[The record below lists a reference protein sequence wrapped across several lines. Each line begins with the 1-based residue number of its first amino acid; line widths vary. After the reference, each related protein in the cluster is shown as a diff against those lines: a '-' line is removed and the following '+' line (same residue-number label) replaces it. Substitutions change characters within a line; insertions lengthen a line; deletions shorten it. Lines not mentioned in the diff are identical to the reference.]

1 MKNILHTSN
10 IKSLKKIYQGKVR
23 DVYEVDHDHLLIIST
38 DRVSVFDII
47 LPTPIPEKGIIL
59 NNVSNFWFKKF
70 NNIINNHLSGFDV
83 SKLKISD
90 EEYNE
95 IEGRFVIAKKL
106 KPVPIESIVRN
117 YLIGSGYSDYIT
129 TGKICG
135 IDLPENLKMASKLPN
150 LIFTPSSKAAL
161 GDHDVNISFEEMR
174 EIIGDQNSLLIKEVS
189 LKIFDEA
196 SKILE
201 SKNIILADTK
211 FEFGTSADGELTIM
225 DEILTSDS
233 SRFWL
238 SDSYEEGISPV
249 SLDKQFIRDYVK
261 SISWNDTMPAPELPD
276 YIVEKTFEKY
286 KDLNR
291 MLTVKI

>member
-10 IKSLKKIYQGKVR
+10 VKSLKKIYQGKVR
-23 DVYEVDHDHLLIIST
+23 DVYEVDRDHLLIIST

-90 EEYNE
+90 EEYDE

-174 EIIGDQNSLLIKEVS
+174 EIIGDQNSSLIKKVS

-276 YIVEKTFEKY
+276 YIVEKTYEKY

-291 MLTVKI
+291 MLIG

>member
-70 NNIINNHLSGFDV
+70 NNIINNHLSEFDV

-174 EIIGDQNSLLIKEVS
+174 EIVGDQNSSLIREVS

-291 MLTVKI
+291 MLTG

>member
-70 NNIINNHLSGFDV
+70 NNIINNHLSEFDV

-174 EIIGDQNSLLIKEVS
+174 EIIGDQNSSLIKKVS

-276 YIVEKTFEKY
+276 YIVEKTYEKY

-291 MLTVKI
+291 MLTG

>member
-23 DVYEVDHDHLLIIST
+23 DVYEVDRDHLLIIST
-38 DRVSVFDII
+38 DRVSVFDVI

-70 NNIINNHLSGFDV
+70 NNIINNHLSEFDV

-174 EIIGDQNSLLIKEVS
+174 EIVGDQNSLLIKKVS

-211 FEFGTSADGELTIM
+211 FEFGTSVDGELTIM

-291 MLTVKI
+291 MLTG

>member
-23 DVYEVDHDHLLIIST
+23 DVYEVDRDHLLIIST

-174 EIIGDQNSLLIKEVS
+174 EIVGDQNSSLIKEVS

-291 MLTVKI
+291 MLTD

>member
-23 DVYEVDHDHLLIIST
+23 DVYEVDRDHLLIIST

-59 NNVSNFWFKKF
+59 NSVSNFWFKKF

-90 EEYNE
+90 EEYDE

-135 IDLPENLKMASKLPN
+135 IELPENLKMASKLPN

-174 EIIGDQNSLLIKEVS
+174 EIVGDQNSSLIKEVS

-211 FEFGTSADGELTIM
+211 FEFGTSADGDLTIM

-291 MLTVKI
+291 MLTG

>member
-174 EIIGDQNSLLIKEVS
+174 EIIGDQNSSLIKKVS

-291 MLTVKI
+291 MLTG

>member
-1 MKNILHTSN
+1 MKNILHTSS

-174 EIIGDQNSLLIKEVS
+174 EIIGDQNSSLIKKVS
-189 LKIFDEA
+189 LKIFEEA

-276 YIVEKTFEKY
+276 YIVEKTYEKY

-291 MLTVKI
+291 MLIG

>member
-23 DVYEVDHDHLLIIST
+23 DVYAVDHDHLLIIST

-70 NNIINNHLSGFDV
+70 NNIINNHLSEFDV

-174 EIIGDQNSLLIKEVS
+174 EIVGDQNSSLIKEVS

-291 MLTVKI
+291 MLTG

>member
-23 DVYEVDHDHLLIIST
+23 DVYEVDRDHLLIIST
-38 DRVSVFDII
+38 DRVSVFDVI

-70 NNIINNHLSGFDV
+70 NNIINNHLSGFEV
-83 SKLKISD
+83 NKLKISD
-90 EEYNE
+90 EEYDE

-106 KPVPIESIVRN
+106 KPFPIESIVRN

-135 IDLPENLKMASKLPN
+135 LELPENLKMASKLPN

-174 EIIGDQNSLLIKEVS
+174 EIVGDQNSLLIKKVS

-211 FEFGTSADGELTIM
+211 FEFGTSADGDLTIM

-291 MLTVKI
+291 MLIG

>member
-174 EIIGDQNSLLIKEVS
+174 EIIGDQNSSLIKKVS

-291 MLTVKI
+291 MLTD

>member
-1 MKNILHTSN
+1 MKNILHTSS
-10 IKSLKKIYQGKVR
+10 IKSLNKIYQGKVR

-161 GDHDVNISFEEMR
+161 GDHDVNISFEEMKG
-174 EIIGDQNSLLIKEVS
+174 IVGDQNSSLIKEVS

-196 SKILE
+196 SNILE

-211 FEFGTSADGELTIM
+211 FEFGTSVDGELTIM

-291 MLTVKI
+291 ILVG

>member
-174 EIIGDQNSLLIKEVS
+174 EIVGDQYSSLIKGPSHGNV
-189 LKIFDEA
+189 
-196 SKILE
+196 
-201 SKNIILADTK
+201 
-211 FEFGTSADGELTIM
+211 
-225 DEILTSDS
+225 
-233 SRFWL
+233 R
-238 SDSYEEGISPV
+238 
-249 SLDKQFIRDYVK
+249 R
-261 SISWNDTMPAPELPD
+261 
-276 YIVEKTFEKY
+276 
-286 KDLNR
+286 
-291 MLTVKI
+291 

>member
-95 IEGRFVIAKKL
+95 IEGRFVIARKL

-129 TGKICG
+129 PGKICG

-174 EIIGDQNSLLIKEVS
+174 EIVGDQNSSLIKKVS

-276 YIVEKTFEKY
+276 YIVEKTYEKY

-291 MLTVKI
+291 MLIG

>member
-70 NNIINNHLSGFDV
+70 SNIINNHLSGFDV

-174 EIIGDQNSLLIKEVS
+174 EIVGDQNSSLIREVS

-276 YIVEKTFEKY
+276 YIVEKTYEKY

-291 MLTVKI
+291 MLTG

>member
-23 DVYEVDHDHLLIIST
+23 DIYEVDRDHLLIIST
-38 DRVSVFDII
+38 DRVSVFDVI

-70 NNIINNHLSGFDV
+70 NNIINNHLSGFEV
-83 SKLKISD
+83 NKLKISD
-90 EEYNE
+90 EEYDE

-106 KPVPIESIVRN
+106 KPFPIESIVRN

-135 IDLPENLKMASKLPN
+135 LELPENLKMASKLPN

-174 EIIGDQNSLLIKEVS
+174 EIVGDQNSSLIKKVS

-196 SKILE
+196 SRILE

-211 FEFGTSADGELTIM
+211 FEFGTSADGDLTIM

-291 MLTVKI
+291 MLIG

>member
-10 IKSLKKIYQGKVR
+10 IKSLKKKIYQGKVR

-90 EEYNE
+90 EEYDE

-174 EIIGDQNSLLIKEVS
+174 EIIGDQNSSLIKKVS

-276 YIVEKTFEKY
+276 YIVEKTYEKY

-291 MLTVKI
+291 MLIG

>member
-135 IDLPENLKMASKLPN
+135 LELPENLKMASKLPN

-174 EIIGDQNSLLIKEVS
+174 EIIGDQNSSLIKKVS

-276 YIVEKTFEKY
+276 YIVEKTYEKY

-291 MLTVKI
+291 MLTG

>member
-129 TGKICG
+129 TGKIGG
-135 IDLPENLKMASKLPN
+135 IELPENLKMASKLPN

-174 EIIGDQNSLLIKEVS
+174 KIVGDQNSSLIKEVS

-291 MLTVKI
+291 MLTG

>member
-70 NNIINNHLSGFDV
+70 NNIINNHLSRFDA

-174 EIIGDQNSLLIKEVS
+174 EIVGDQNSSLIREVS

-276 YIVEKTFEKY
+276 YIVEKTYEKY

-291 MLTVKI
+291 MLTG

>member
-70 NNIINNHLSGFDV
+70 NNIINNHLSRFDA

-174 EIIGDQNSLLIKEVS
+174 EIVGDQNSSLIREVS

-291 MLTVKI
+291 MLTG

>member
-23 DVYEVDHDHLLIIST
+23 DIYEVDRDHLLIIST
-38 DRVSVFDII
+38 DRVSVFDVI

-70 NNIINNHLSGFDV
+70 NNIINNHLSGFEV
-83 SKLKISD
+83 NKLKISD
-90 EEYNE
+90 EEYDE

-106 KPVPIESIVRN
+106 KPFPIESIVRN

-135 IDLPENLKMASKLPN
+135 LELPENLKMASKLPN

-174 EIIGDQNSLLIKEVS
+174 EIVGDQNSSLIKKVS

-211 FEFGTSADGELTIM
+211 FEFGTSADGDLTIM

-291 MLTVKI
+291 ILTG

>member
-174 EIIGDQNSLLIKEVS
+174 EIVGDQNSSLIKKVS

-291 MLTVKI
+291 MLTG

>member
-70 NNIINNHLSGFDV
+70 NNIINNHLSEFDV

-135 IDLPENLKMASKLPN
+135 IELPRNLKMASKLPN

-161 GDHDVNISFEEMR
+161 GDHDVNISFEKMR
-174 EIIGDQNSLLIKEVS
+174 EIVGDQNSSLIKEVS

-291 MLTVKI
+291 MLTG